1 MSGQVLLALRVLLA
15 ASLYVFIGA
24 AMLVLWRDL
33 KRQSELLVATQTP
46 PITLLVRNGQVD
58 YYFAKPEVIIGR
70 DPTCDATLADSTVS
84 SEHAR
89 LSYHHNQW
97 WAEDLH
103 STNGTFLNEETVSAP
118 IVITTGDT
126 LRCGQV
132 VVNIQI
138 GKGKSRS

>member
-1 MSGQVLLALRVLLA
+1 MSDQVLLALRVLLA
-15 ASLYVFIGA
+15 ASLYIFIGA
-24 AMLVLWRDL
+24 AMLVLWRDF
-33 KRQSELLVATQTP
+33 KRQAELLVATQTT

-58 YYFAKPEVIIGR
+58 YYFNKPEILIGR
-70 DPTCDATLADSTVS
+70 DPTCDATLSDSTVS

-97 WAEDLH
+97 WVEDLR

-132 VVNIQI
+132 VVSIQI
-138 GKGKSRS
+138 GKSNPRA